1 MSKGRSRRRQ
11 KNRNLLFT
19 VLAFVLVLGVSIGA
33 TTAFLIDGT
42 DSVINVF
49 EPADIG
55 IQVEEKFNQQTK
67 SNVSITNTEDVDVYV
82 RVALIPVWEDGEG
95 NVVAESASLSDLQI
109 TYGSSEDWQEGPGGF
124 WYYKRVLKGNAST
137 EEPLIKEAEVL
148 KASVGYTK
156 GYQMNLQVMA
166 QAIQAEP
173 KDAVESAWNV
183 TVGEDGNLN
192 VN

>member
-33 TTAFLIDGT
+33 TTAFLVDRT
-42 DSVINVF
+42 DSVTNVF

-55 IQVEEKFNQQTK
+55 IQVKETFNQQTK

-82 RVALIPVWEDGEG
+82 RVALIPVWEDGEE

-109 TYGSSEDWQEGPGGF
+109 AYGSSGDWQEGSDGF
-124 WYYKRVLKGNAST
+124 WYYTRVLEGNAST
-137 EEPLIKEAEVL
+137 ELLIQSAEVL
-148 KASVGYTK
+148 KTSVGYTK

-173 KDAVESAWNV
+173 KDAVTSAWKV
-183 TVGEDGNLN
+183 TVDEDGNLS

>member
-33 TTAFLIDGT
+33 TTAFLVDRT
-42 DSVINVF
+42 DSVTNVF

-55 IQVEEKFNQQTK
+55 IQVEETFDQQTK
-67 SNVSITNTEDVDVYV
+67 SDVSITNTKDVDVYV
-82 RVALIPVWEDGEG
+82 RVALIPVWEDGEE

-109 TYGSSEDWQEGPGGF
+109 TYGSSGDWQEGSDGF
-124 WYYKRVLKGNAST
+124 WYYTRVLKGNAST
-137 EEPLIKEAEVL
+137 ELLIQSAEVL
-148 KASVGYTK
+148 KNSVGYTK

-173 KDAVESAWNV
+173 KDAVTSAWKV
-183 TVGEDGNLN
+183 TVDVDGNLS

>member
-33 TTAFLIDGT
+33 TTAFLIDRT
-42 DSVINVF
+42 DSVTNVF

-55 IQVEEKFNQQTK
+55 IQVEETFDQQTK
-67 SNVSITNTEDVDVYV
+67 SDVSITNKEDVDVYV
-82 RVALIPVWEDGEG
+82 RVALIPVWEDGEE

-109 TYGSSEDWQEGPGGF
+109 TYGSSGDWQEGSDGF
-124 WYYKRVLKGNAST
+124 WYYTRVLEGNAST
-137 EEPLIKEAEVL
+137 ELLIRSAEVL
-148 KASVGYTK
+148 KTSVGYTK

-173 KDAVESAWNV
+173 KDAVTSAWKV
-183 TVGEDGNLN
+183 TVDEDGNLS